1 MAKTGGSD
9 MTQSENPGE
18 RDGVPA
24 RLLSRAAS
32 ALGLIALAVAAGI
45 AIYYVASRGD
55 ALRAQEPSLHDTA
68 AFYTV
73 EGERIRVPATSP
85 LRTKLGIADVADKTI
100 QRSLTLPAVVEAD
113 PARTAKVLPPVTG
126 RVIELKVQLG
136 ARVNEGNV
144 LAVIDSSDLAQAVS
158 DLEKARSA
166 LTLTKQTLDRLLI
179 LEKTRAISVKDRE
192 QAQSDNA
199 QAQSEFERA
208 QNRLQ
213 AIGVSADL
221 KPDQKGDTRRMPI
234 KAPVTG
240 SVIDLQMAPGA
251 FLNDPTAAVATI
263 ADLSTVWATANV
275 PEKDTAL
282 VSKGQGVDV
291 VFTAYPNE
299 VFKGNVLFVPDVLD
313 PDTRRT
319 KVRIAFANPDMR
331 LKPNMFAIATFL
343 APEQALPAVPT
354 TAVMLR
360 NETDQVFVEVAP
372 WVFEARPVEIAF
384 QQGNEAMV
392 ARGLKAGDRVVVKGG
407 VLLND

>member
-1 MAKTGGSD
+1 
-9 MTQSENPGE
+9 MTQSDNPGN
-18 RDGVPA
+18 RGGVPA
-24 RLLSRAAS
+24 RFASRAGS
-32 ALGLIALAVAAGI
+32 ALGLITLAVVAGLG
-45 AIYYVASRGD
+45 IYYVASRNAG
-55 ALRAQEPSLHDTA
+55 LRAQEPSLHDTA

-73 EGERIRVPATSP
+73 EGDRITVPATSP
-85 LRTKLGIADVADKTI
+85 LRAKLGIAEVADRPI

-113 PARTAKVLPPVTG
+113 PARTAKVLPPVAG
-126 RVIELKVQLG
+126 RVIDLKVQLG
-136 ARVNEGNV
+136 ARVNEGDV
-144 LAVIDSSDLAQAVS
+144 LAIIESSDLAQAVS

-192 QAQSDNA
+192 QAQSDHA

-221 KPDQKGDTRRMPI
+221 KPDAKGDTRRMPM

-251 FLNDPTAAVATI
+251 FLNDPTSAVATI
-263 ADLSTVWATANV
+263 ADLSTVWVTANV

-282 VSKGQGVDV
+282 ISKGQSVDV

-299 VFKGNVLFVPDVLD
+299 VFKGNVLFVSDVLD

-319 KVRIAFANPDMR
+319 KVRIAFANPDIR
-331 LKPNMFAIATFL
+331 IKPNMFAVATFL
-343 APEQALPAVPT
+343 APERAIPVVPT
-354 TAVMLR
+354 TALMLR
-360 NETDQVFVEVAP
+360 NEADQVFVEVAP
-372 WVFEARPVEIAF
+372 WVFEARPVDIAF

-392 ARGLKAGDRVVVKGG
+392 GRGLKAGDRVVVKGG